1 MCLDAFGSIRQRSQA
16 FGSVWKRSD
25 VFGKF
30 CSTLSKV
37 FDFLGT
43 CSDLFGPVRMHSE
56 GKAELVLLSM
66 PPPPKD
72 EPAANYMQYLDA
84 LLDGL
89 PPTLVVRGYRRS
101 VATIYQ

>member
-1 MCLDAFGSIRQRSQA
+1 MPSEDQATRCLHASIKLNA
-16 FGSVWKRSD
+16 
-25 VFGKF
+25 
-30 CSTLSKV
+30 T
-37 FDFLGT
+37 
-43 CSDLFGPVRMHSE
+43 VRMHSE